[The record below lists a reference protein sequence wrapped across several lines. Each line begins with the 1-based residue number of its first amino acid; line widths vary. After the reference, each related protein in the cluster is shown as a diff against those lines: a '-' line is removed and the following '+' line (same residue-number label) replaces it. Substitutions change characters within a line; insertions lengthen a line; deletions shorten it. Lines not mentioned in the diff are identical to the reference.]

1 MFAAVIFQLDS
12 QSRRVLQENP
22 YEGADNPQELVPH
35 QPFNVGKAESTSIL
49 DCIPILHCRY
59 IRALKSYLL
68 CVSSQPSTSA
78 VDTCF
83 AASLSQHLK
92 EALEGWALLPPSPF
106 FRFWLPGIMLCRHR
120 RIAKPCQC
128 RGEPTS
134 IMITREN
141 GWFYFMHIVCVACP

>member
-35 QPFNVGKAESTSIL
+35 QPFSVGKAESTSIL

-106 FRFWLPGIMLCRHR
+106 FDSGFRALCCADIVELPSH
-120 RIAKPCQC
+120 ANAEESPH
-128 RGEPTS
+128 PS
-134 IMITREN
+134 
-141 GWFYFMHIVCVACP
+141 